1 MNFLFQKI
9 VKLRLVWSGVI
20 LFMFVLRSCFFLVL
34 FLYRVY
40 FVLSLRVF
48 FVFSLVGFM
57 LYFLLV
63 LRMVFQMWRV
73 FLGFFFLFGFGW
85 YGFVFLK
92 QILKLF
98 FFVQLFFERSIFML
112 LSLIFLVWNYQ
123 RLLMFMLK
131 SFFVRFLV
139 LGFWIENIVMLQVLF
154 FILRFMLLNFLI
166 LCLMVLNQV
175 LSFLKVFELQIIMQ
189 VLLFMLKMR
198 VLFFMVFF
206 LLRMSVQVLFIVGG
220 LFMLLVVMYWRNF
233 RVFLLWKM
241 NLFMWEILKMLC

>member
-1 MNFLFQKI
+1 
-9 VKLRLVWSGVI
+9 
-20 LFMFVLRSCFFLVL
+20 
-34 FLYRVY
+34 
-40 FVLSLRVF
+40 
-48 FVFSLVGFM
+48 
-57 LYFLLV
+57 
-63 LRMVFQMWRV
+63 
-73 FLGFFFLFGFGW
+73 
-85 YGFVFLK
+85 
-92 QILKLF
+92 
-98 FFVQLFFERSIFML
+98 ML

-241 NLFMWEILKMLC
+241 NLFMWEILKMLMLFLMVRCFFFMLEYQMGIFQLVNFLIFLVCFLCQLNM